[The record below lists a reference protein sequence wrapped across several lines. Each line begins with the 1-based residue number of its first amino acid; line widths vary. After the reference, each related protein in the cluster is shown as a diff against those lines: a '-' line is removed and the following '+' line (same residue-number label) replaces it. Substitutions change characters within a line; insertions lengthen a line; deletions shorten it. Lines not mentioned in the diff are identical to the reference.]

1 MILSPALTLVG
12 KAKPVLKG
20 RKIGAL
26 VTDGADGDR
35 LQALRDALER
45 EGAELAIV
53 APKIGGV
60 RLKSGKH
67 LATDMALSGA
77 PSVFFDAVAIFASAE
92 GIKPLLKNSAAIDWV
107 RDAFGHLKVIG
118 HTSAAQPLFA
128 KASIADD
135 LDEGVIELD
144 GRRECRAIHRGRE
157 AAARV
162 GSRGSPLRKRRMT
175 AASTAPAS
183 AEVISLADDRAS
195 IRRRLLQRSARDV
208 AEKAF
213 ARAGDYDEDGAYPA
227 ADVAALHESGLL
239 TAVLP
244 VKCGGAGLTGLSLS
258 EVLRSIGSG
267 SLPLGRL
274 FEGHV
279 NALELVLRY
288 GNDRRVE
295 LVAEEARA
303 GKLFGVWNTDDAN
316 GLRLIHRHGRSW
328 LEGRKVLASGA
339 GHIERPLVTAT
350 DENGRR
356 LIVLPKLGVPDRADL
371 SRWTAQGMR
380 ASATG
385 AVDFTGVE
393 IEPMEIVGREGDYE
407 RQPWFSAGA
416 WRFAAVHLGGM
427 ERLFDLLRRHLQETN
442 RGQDPHQAAR
452 LGRAAMAVET
462 ARLWVAQAASTTE
475 APLGSRA
482 PEQLVAYVNL
492 ARLAVEAAALDLM
505 QLAQRSVGLQ
515 AFMRPNP
522 IERISRD
529 LATYLRQPGP
539 DRALTDAAAWVL
551 AQPVGA
557 QDLWR

>member
-1 MILSPALTLVG
+1 MTG
-12 KAKPVLKG
+12 
-20 RKIGAL
+20 
-26 VTDGADGDR
+26 
-35 LQALRDALER
+35 
-45 EGAELAIV
+45 
-53 APKIGGV
+53 
-60 RLKSGKH
+60 
-67 LATDMALSGA
+67 
-77 PSVFFDAVAIFASAE
+77 ASA
-92 GIKPLLKNSAAIDWV
+92 
-107 RDAFGHLKVIG
+107 
-118 HTSAAQPLFA
+118 
-128 KASIADD
+128 
-135 LDEGVIELD
+135 
-144 GRRECRAIHRGRE
+144 
-157 AAARV
+157 
-162 GSRGSPLRKRRMT
+162 
-175 AASTAPAS
+175 APGS
-183 AEVISLADDRAS
+183 AEVISLSDERAS
-195 IRRRLLQRSARDV
+195 IRKRLLQRSAREV

-213 ARAGDYDEDGAYPA
+213 ARADDYDEDGAYPA
-227 ADVAALHESGLL
+227 VDVAALHEAGLL

-288 GNDRRVE
+288 GNHERVE
-295 LVAEEARA
+295 LVTEEARA
-303 GKLFGVWNTDDAN
+303 GKMFGVWNTDDSN
-316 GLRLIHRHGRSW
+316 GLRLIHSHGRSW

-350 DENGRR
+350 DEDGRR
-356 LIVLPKLGVPDRADL
+356 LMVLPKLGLADRADL
-371 SRWTAQGMR
+371 SGWRAQGMR

-393 IEPMEIVGREGDYE
+393 IKPIEIVGRDGDYE

-427 ERLFDLLRRHLQETN
+427 ERLLDLLRHHLQETK

-452 LGRAAMAVET
+452 MGVAAIAIET
-462 ARLWVAQAASTTE
+462 ARLWVTQAATIAE

-492 ARLAVEAAALDLM
+492 ARLAVEAVALDLM
-505 QLAQRSVGLQ
+505 QLVQRSVGLQ
-515 AFMRPNP
+515 AFLRPNP

-539 DRALTDAAAWVL
+539 DRALTDAAAWIL
-551 AQPVGA
+551 GQPVGV

>member
-1 MILSPALTLVG
+1 
-12 KAKPVLKG
+12 
-20 RKIGAL
+20 
-26 VTDGADGDR
+26 VT
-35 LQALRDALER
+35 
-45 EGAELAIV
+45 
-53 APKIGGV
+53 
-60 RLKSGKH
+60 
-67 LATDMALSGA
+67 
-77 PSVFFDAVAIFASAE
+77 AVSA
-92 GIKPLLKNSAAIDWV
+92 V
-107 RDAFGHLKVIG
+107 
-118 HTSAAQPLFA
+118 
-128 KASIADD
+128 
-135 LDEGVIELD
+135 
-144 GRRECRAIHRGRE
+144 
-157 AAARV
+157 
-162 GSRGSPLRKRRMT
+162 
-175 AASTAPAS
+175 PAS
-183 AEVISLADDRAS
+183 AEVISLADERAS

-208 AEKAF
+208 AEQAF

-227 ADVAALHESGLL
+227 ADVALLHESGLL
-239 TAVLP
+239 TAALP
-244 VKCGGAGLTGLSLS
+244 LKCGGAGLTGLSLS
-258 EVLRSIGSG
+258 EILRSMGWG

-288 GNDRRVE
+288 GNHQRIQ
-295 LVAEEARA
+295 LVADEARA

-316 GLRLIHRHGRSW
+316 GLRLIHRHGRFW
-328 LEGRKVLASGA
+328 LEGRKILASGA

-356 LIVLPKLGVPDRADL
+356 LMVLPKMGGSDRANL
-371 SRWTAQGMR
+371 SGWMAQGMR

-385 AVDFTGVE
+385 AVNFTGVE
-393 IEPMEIVGREGDYE
+393 IEPIEIVGGEGDYE

-462 ARLWVAQAASTTE
+462 AGLWVAQAASSTQ

-492 ARLAVEAAALDLM
+492 ARLSVEAAALELM
-505 QLAQRSVGLQ
+505 QLVQRSVGLQ

-522 IERISRD
+522 IERIARD

-539 DRALTDAAAWVL
+539 DRALTDAAAWIL
-551 AQPVGA
+551 AQPVSV
-557 QDLWR
+557 QDLW

>member
-1 MILSPALTLVG
+1 
-12 KAKPVLKG
+12 
-20 RKIGAL
+20 
-26 VTDGADGDR
+26 
-35 LQALRDALER
+35 
-45 EGAELAIV
+45 
-53 APKIGGV
+53 
-60 RLKSGKH
+60 
-67 LATDMALSGA
+67 
-77 PSVFFDAVAIFASAE
+77 
-92 GIKPLLKNSAAIDWV
+92 
-107 RDAFGHLKVIG
+107 
-118 HTSAAQPLFA
+118 
-128 KASIADD
+128 
-135 LDEGVIELD
+135 
-144 GRRECRAIHRGRE
+144 
-157 AAARV
+157 
-162 GSRGSPLRKRRMT
+162 MT
-175 AASTAPAS
+175 AVSAAPAS
-183 AEVISLADDRAS
+183 AEVISLSDERAS
-195 IRRRLLQRSARDV
+195 ISRRLLQRRAREV
-208 AEKAF
+208 GEKAF
-213 ARAGDYDEDGAYPA
+213 ARAGAYDEDGAYPA
-227 ADVAALHESGLL
+227 ADVTALHESGLL

-244 VKCGGAGLTGLSLS
+244 VKYGGTGLLGVSLS

-274 FEGHV
+274 FEGHA
-279 NALELVLRY
+279 NAVELVVRY
-288 GNDRRVE
+288 GDHQRVE

-303 GKLFGVWNTDDAN
+303 GKMFGVWNTDDSN

-356 LIVLPKLGVPDRADL
+356 LIVLPKLRALDRADL
-371 SRWTAQGMR
+371 SRWTAHGMR

-385 AVDFTGVE
+385 AVDFTGIE
-393 IEPMEIVGREGDYE
+393 IAPLEIVGSEGDYE

-452 LGRAAMAVET
+452 LGRAAMAIET
-462 ARLWVAQAASTTE
+462 ARLWVAQAASIAE

-505 QLAQRSVGLQ
+505 QLVQRSVGLQ
-515 AFMRPNP
+515 AFLRPNP

-539 DRALTDAAAWVL
+539 DRALTDAAEWIL
-551 AQPVGA
+551 ARPAGV

>member
-1 MILSPALTLVG
+1 VTAM
-12 KAKPVLKG
+12 
-20 RKIGAL
+20 GA
-26 VTDGADGDR
+26 V
-35 LQALRDALER
+35 
-45 EGAELAIV
+45 
-53 APKIGGV
+53 
-60 RLKSGKH
+60 
-67 LATDMALSGA
+67 
-77 PSVFFDAVAIFASAE
+77 
-92 GIKPLLKNSAAIDWV
+92 
-107 RDAFGHLKVIG
+107 
-118 HTSAAQPLFA
+118 
-128 KASIADD
+128 
-135 LDEGVIELD
+135 
-144 GRRECRAIHRGRE
+144 
-157 AAARV
+157 
-162 GSRGSPLRKRRMT
+162 
-175 AASTAPAS
+175 PAS
-183 AEVISLADDRAS
+183 AEVISLSDERAS

-208 AEKAF
+208 AEQAF
-213 ARAGDYDEDGAYPA
+213 ARAADYDEDGAYPA

-244 VKCGGAGLTGLSLS
+244 VNFGGSGLTGLSLS
-258 EVLRSIGSG
+258 EVLRSVGSG

-288 GNDRRVE
+288 GNHQRVE

-316 GLRLIHRHGRSW
+316 GMRLIHRHGRSW

-350 DENGRR
+350 DEEGRR
-356 LIVLPKLGVPDRADL
+356 LMVLPKLDAGRADL

-393 IEPMEIVGREGDYE
+393 IVPIEIVGREGDYE

-452 LGRAAMAVET
+452 LGGAAMAIET
-462 ARLWVAQAASTTE
+462 ARLWVAQAASIAE

-492 ARLAVEAAALDLM
+492 ARLAVEAGALDLM

-539 DRALTDAAAWVL
+539 DRALTDAATWIL
-551 AQPVGA
+551 AQPVSV

>member
-1 MILSPALTLVG
+1 
-12 KAKPVLKG
+12 
-20 RKIGAL
+20 
-26 VTDGADGDR
+26 
-35 LQALRDALER
+35 
-45 EGAELAIV
+45 
-53 APKIGGV
+53 
-60 RLKSGKH
+60 
-67 LATDMALSGA
+67 
-77 PSVFFDAVAIFASAE
+77 
-92 GIKPLLKNSAAIDWV
+92 
-107 RDAFGHLKVIG
+107 
-118 HTSAAQPLFA
+118 
-128 KASIADD
+128 
-135 LDEGVIELD
+135 
-144 GRRECRAIHRGRE
+144 
-157 AAARV
+157 
-162 GSRGSPLRKRRMT
+162 MT
-175 AASTAPAS
+175 AVSAAPAS
-183 AEVISLADDRAS
+183 AEVISLADERAS

-288 GNDRRVE
+288 GNHQQVE

-328 LEGRKVLASGA
+328 LEGRKILASGA

-356 LIVLPKLGVPDRADL
+356 LMVLPKLGAPDRADL
-371 SRWTAQGMR
+371 SGWTAQGMR

-393 IEPMEIVGREGDYE
+393 IEPIEIVGREGDYE

-452 LGRAAMAVET
+452 LGAAAMAIET
-462 ARLWVAQAASTTE
+462 ARLWVAQAATITE

-505 QLAQRSVGLQ
+505 QLVQRSVGLQ

-539 DRALTDAAAWVL
+539 DRALTDAAAWIL
-551 AQPVGA
+551 AQPVGRA
-557 QDLWR
+557 GSVAMTAGELLDAAHSFPFRPLREMLEDRPFIVVAPHPDDESLACGGLIADACRQGLRGKVVIVSDGAGSHPNSKAYPPDRLTVSPRGGGKTSGRGAWAETGGDALPRPPRSFCSP

>member
-1 MILSPALTLVG
+1 
-12 KAKPVLKG
+12 
-20 RKIGAL
+20 
-26 VTDGADGDR
+26 
-35 LQALRDALER
+35 
-45 EGAELAIV
+45 
-53 APKIGGV
+53 V
-60 RLKSGKH
+60 R
-67 LATDMALSGA
+67 M
-77 PSVFFDAVAIFASAE
+77 
-92 GIKPLLKNSAAIDWV
+92 
-107 RDAFGHLKVIG
+107 
-118 HTSAAQPLFA
+118 
-128 KASIADD
+128 
-135 LDEGVIELD
+135 
-144 GRRECRAIHRGRE
+144 
-157 AAARV
+157 
-162 GSRGSPLRKRRMT
+162 GSRGTPLRKRRMT
-175 AASTAPAS
+175 VASPAPAS
-183 AEVISLADDRAS
+183 AKVISLTDERVS
-195 IRRRLLQRSARDV
+195 IRRRSLQRSARDV
-208 AEKAF
+208 AQKAF
-213 ARAGDYDEDGAYPA
+213 ARAGEYDEDGAFPA
-227 ADVAALHESGLL
+227 EDVAALHESGLL
-239 TAVLP
+239 VAVLP
-244 VKCGGAGLTGLSLS
+244 VKFGGAGLTGLSLS

-279 NALELVLRY
+279 NALELVVRY
-288 GNDRRVE
+288 GNDPRVK

-303 GKLFGVWNTDDAN
+303 GKLFGVWNTDDAS

-328 LEGRKVLASGA
+328 LEGRKILASGA

-356 LIVLPKLGVPDRADL
+356 MMVLPKVAAPDRADV

-380 ASATG
+380 ASSSG

-393 IEPMEIVGREGDYE
+393 IEPMEIVGCEGDYE

-427 ERLFDLLRRHLQETN
+427 ERLFDLLRRHLVETN
-442 RGQDPHQAAR
+442 RGQDPHQSAR

-462 ARLWVAQAASTTE
+462 ARLWVAQAASTTDSS
-475 APLGSRA
+475 LGAKA

-492 ARLAVEAAALDLM
+492 ARLAVETAALDLM

-551 AQPVGA
+551 AQPVDA

>member
-1 MILSPALTLVG
+1 
-12 KAKPVLKG
+12 
-20 RKIGAL
+20 
-26 VTDGADGDR
+26 
-35 LQALRDALER
+35 
-45 EGAELAIV
+45 
-53 APKIGGV
+53 
-60 RLKSGKH
+60 
-67 LATDMALSGA
+67 
-77 PSVFFDAVAIFASAE
+77 
-92 GIKPLLKNSAAIDWV
+92 
-107 RDAFGHLKVIG
+107 
-118 HTSAAQPLFA
+118 
-128 KASIADD
+128 
-135 LDEGVIELD
+135 
-144 GRRECRAIHRGRE
+144 
-157 AAARV
+157 
-162 GSRGSPLRKRRMT
+162 MT
-175 AASTAPAS
+175 AVSAAPAS
-183 AEVISLADDRAS
+183 AEVISLADERAS
-195 IRRRLLQRSARDV
+195 IRRRLLQRSAREV

-213 ARAGDYDEDGAYPA
+213 ARASDYDEDGAYPA
-227 ADVAALHESGLL
+227 AHVAALHEAGLL

-244 VKCGGAGLTGLSLS
+244 VKCGGVGLTGLSLS

-288 GNDRRVE
+288 GNHDQAD
-295 LVAEEARA
+295 LFAEEARA
-303 GKLFGVWNTDDAN
+303 GKMFGVWNTDDSN
-316 GLRLIHRHGRSW
+316 GLRLIRTHGRCW

-350 DENGRR
+350 ADDGRR
-356 LIVLPKLGVPDRADL
+356 LIVLPKVSARDRADL
-371 SRWTAQGMR
+371 SGWTAQGMR

-393 IEPMEIVGREGDYE
+393 IEPIEIVGREGDYE

-416 WRFAAVHLGGM
+416 WRFAAVQLGGM

-452 LGRAAMAVET
+452 VGEAAMAVET
-462 ARLWVAQAASTTE
+462 AKLWVARAATITD
-475 APLGSRA
+475 APSQSNA

-505 QLAQRSVGLQ
+505 QLVQRSVGLQ

-539 DRALTDAAAWVL
+539 DRALTDAAAWIL
-551 AQPVGA
+551 AQPVAA

>member
-1 MILSPALTLVG
+1 
-12 KAKPVLKG
+12 
-20 RKIGAL
+20 
-26 VTDGADGDR
+26 VT
-35 LQALRDALER
+35 
-45 EGAELAIV
+45 
-53 APKIGGV
+53 
-60 RLKSGKH
+60 
-67 LATDMALSGA
+67 
-77 PSVFFDAVAIFASAE
+77 
-92 GIKPLLKNSAAIDWV
+92 AA
-107 RDAFGHLKVIG
+107 
-118 HTSAAQPLFA
+118 
-128 KASIADD
+128 
-135 LDEGVIELD
+135 
-144 GRRECRAIHRGRE
+144 E
-157 AAARV
+157 AAA
-162 GSRGSPLRKRRMT
+162 
-175 AASTAPAS
+175 AS
-183 AEVISLADDRAS
+183 AQIISLSHERAS
-195 IRRRLLQRSARDV
+195 GGKRLLRRRAQEI
-208 AEKAF
+208 AEQAF
-213 ARAGDYDEDGAYPA
+213 ERAGAYDEDGAYPA
-227 ADVAALHESGLL
+227 ADIAALHEAGLL

-244 VKCGGAGLTGLSLS
+244 QTHEGVGLSGLSLS
-258 EVLRSIGSG
+258 ESLRSIGSG

-279 NALELVLRY
+279 NALELVLRH
-288 GNDRRVE
+288 GNSEQVG

-303 GKLFGVWNTDDAN
+303 GKMFGVWNTDDSN

-356 LIVLPKLGVPDRADL
+356 LMVLPKLDLGRADL
-371 SRWTAQGMR
+371 SRWAAQGMR

-475 APLGSRA
+475 GPLGSRA

-492 ARLAVEAAALDLM
+492 ARLAVEAAALELM
-505 QLAQRSVGLQ
+505 QHVQRSVGLQ

-551 AQPVGA
+551 AQPADA